1 MRKQCRAQM
10 DLFLPLT
17 QPGDMSGAERQK
29 AVALLRVLLME
40 AAAKPANEPQANG
53 KKGAGNE

>member
-1 MRKQCRAQM
+1 MRKQCRAQI

-17 QPGDMSGAERQK
+17 RPGDMSGAERQK
-29 AVALLRVLLME
+29 AMALLRVLLME
-40 AAAKPANEPQANG
+40 AAAQPANEPQANG